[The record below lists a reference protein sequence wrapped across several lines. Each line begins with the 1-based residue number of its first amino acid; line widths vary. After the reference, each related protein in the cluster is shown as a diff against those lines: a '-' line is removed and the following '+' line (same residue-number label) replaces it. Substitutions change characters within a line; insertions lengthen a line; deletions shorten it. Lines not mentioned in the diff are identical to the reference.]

1 MSPPLADV
9 APSFG
14 SAASIARPAPV
25 VLHWVFGHLRKR
37 GSFEDYLVAAGRMA
51 RRRGLALHIVA
62 RSEIDPRVRA
72 DLADCGV
79 TVECVPDDRLNA
91 LGFFVSTVRRLRPAL
106 VHCHFGSPS
115 TSLAL
120 AAKALGVK
128 RFVFTDHGSRT
139 VLEDGPRRRS
149 VGTAVRHL
157 RRRVLARFI
166 DLYLPVSDFVGRQ
179 VRGEVG
185 AAGNRI
191 VRLFNGIDLARFA
204 PVEDEDARARLRCS
218 TLGLLPGQRCVLYVG
233 QLTAAKGVDD
243 LLAIQDEVLRR
254 HPDVAFVWV
263 GDGALA
269 ADVQR
274 GCSARAHHLGLRND
288 VDALLPA
295 ADLIV
300 APSRWHEAFCLTV
313 AEAAAAGVP
322 AVATTVGGIPEV
334 VADGETGLLVPP
346 GDRAA
351 LLAAIDSLLG
361 DEPRRRAM
369 AASARRRAEA
379 AFSLAA
385 MVQATFTLYGRLGI
399 AARADRARKET

>member
-1 MSPPLADV
+1 MSSPLADV
-9 APSFG
+9 APAFG
-14 SAASIARPAPV
+14 GAASTTDAPPL

-51 RRRGLALHIVA
+51 RQRGLAMHIVA
-62 RSEIDPRVRA
+62 RSEIDPRVRG
-72 DLADCGV
+72 DLADSGV
-79 TVECVPDDRLNA
+79 TVDCVPDADLNA
-91 LGFFVSTVRRLRPAL
+91 LGFFIRTVRRLRPTL

-115 TSLAL
+115 TALAL

-139 VLEDGPRRRS
+139 VLEEGAAPRKTGDR
-149 VGTAVRHL
+149 VRHL
-157 RRRVLARFI
+157 RRRLLARFI
-166 DLYLPVSDFVGRQ
+166 DLYLPVSGFVGAQ
-179 VRGEVG
+179 VRREVG
-185 AAGNRI
+185 APPPK
-191 VRLFNGIDLARFA
+191 VQRLFNGIDLARFQ
-204 PVEDEDARARLRCS
+204 PVDDETERDYLRRAKF
-218 TLGLLPGQRCVLYVG
+218 GLKPGQRCVLYVG
-233 QLTAAKGVDD
+233 QLTEAKGVDD

-254 HPDVAFVWV
+254 HPDVAWVWV

-269 ADVQR
+269 EEVLQR
-274 GCSARAHHLGLRND
+274 TSARALYLGLRSD

-313 AEAAAAGVP
+313 AEAAACGVP
-322 AVATTVGGIPEV
+322 AVATTVGGVPEV

-351 LLAAIDSLLG
+351 LLAAIDRLLG

-369 AASARRRAEA
+369 AGAARDRAEA

-385 MVQATFTLYGRLGI
+385 MVQATFNHYGALGVP
-399 AARADRARKET
+399 ARPSSRKET

>member
-1 MSPPLADV
+1 MSPPLAD
-9 APSFG
+9 AASTFG
-14 SAASIARPAPV
+14 RPASIAAEPPL

-51 RRRGLALHIVA
+51 RQHGLAMHVVA
-62 RSEIDPRVRA
+62 RSEIDPRVRT
-72 DLADCGV
+72 DLSDCGV
-79 TVECVPDDRLNA
+79 AVDCTADEDLNS
-91 LGFFVSTVRRLRPAL
+91 LGFFVRTVHRLRPTL

-120 AAKALGVK
+120 AAKALGVR

-139 VLEDGPRRRS
+139 VLEDGPAPRS
-149 VGTAVRHL
+149 MGARIRHL
-157 RRRVLARFI
+157 RRRLLARFI
-166 DLYLPVSDFVGRQ
+166 DLYLPVSGFVGAQ
-179 VRGEVG
+179 VCREVG
-185 AAGNRI
+185 APAGK
-191 VRLFNGIDLARFA
+191 VLRLFNGIDLARFV
-204 PVEDEDARARLRCS
+204 PIEDEGERDRQKRNKF
-218 TLGLLPGQRCVLYVG
+218 GVGPGQRCVLYVG

-254 HPDVAFVWV
+254 HPDVTWIWV
-263 GDGALA
+263 GDGELA
-269 ADVQR
+269 DAVLQHT
-274 GCSARAHHLGLRND
+274 SARAIHLGLRSD

-334 VADGETGLLVPP
+334 VADGQTGLLVPP
-346 GDRAA
+346 GDRAT
-351 LLAAIDSLLG
+351 LLAAIDRLLG

-369 AASARRRAEA
+369 AEAARQRAEA

-385 MVQATFTLYGRLGI
+385 MVQSTFNHYGALGVP
-399 AARADRARKET
+399 AARSTPGDLT

>member
-1 MSPPLADV
+1 MSPPLADA
-9 APSFG
+9 APAFG
-14 SAASIARPAPV
+14 GAASTADAPPL

-51 RRRGLALHIVA
+51 RHRGLAMHVVA
-62 RSEIDPRVRA
+62 RSEIAPQVRT
-72 DLADCGV
+72 DLADSGV
-79 TVECVPDDRLNA
+79 AVDCVPDEELNA
-91 LGFFVSTVRRLRPAL
+91 LGFFVRTVRRLRPTL

-139 VLEDGPRRRS
+139 VLEESTAPRS
-149 VGTAVRHL
+149 TADKARLL
-157 RRRVLARFI
+157 RRRLLAGFI
-166 DLYLPVSDFVGRQ
+166 DLYLPVSGFVGAQ
-179 VRGEVG
+179 VRREVG
-185 AAGNRI
+185 APAAR
-191 VRLFNGIDLARFA
+191 VSRLFNGIDLARFA
-204 PVEDEDARARLRCS
+204 PVEDESERDRLRR
-218 TLGLLPGQRCVLYVG
+218 TRFGLPAGQRCVLYVG
-233 QLTAAKGVDD
+233 QLTEAKGVDD
-243 LLAIQDEVLRR
+243 LLAIQDEVLER
-254 HPDVAFVWV
+254 HRDVAFAWV

-269 ADVQR
+269 EEVLR
-274 GCSARAHHLGLRND
+274 RTSARAIHLGLRSD

-313 AEAAAAGVP
+313 AEAAACGVP
-322 AVATTVGGIPEV
+322 AVATTVGGVPEV

-351 LLAAIDSLLG
+351 LFSSIDRLLSH
-361 DEPRRRAM
+361 EPRRRAM
-369 AASARRRAEA
+369 GEAARRRAEA

-385 MVQATFTLYGRLGI
+385 MVQATFNHYGALGVPVLPSS
-399 AARADRARKET
+399 RKEP